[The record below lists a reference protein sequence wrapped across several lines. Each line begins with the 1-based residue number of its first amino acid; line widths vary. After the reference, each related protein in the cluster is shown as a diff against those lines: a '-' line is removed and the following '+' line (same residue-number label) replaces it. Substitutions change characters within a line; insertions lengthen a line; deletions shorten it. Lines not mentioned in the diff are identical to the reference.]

1 MRSRVIVKCR
11 EWVVYYYEKIMEWL
25 QSIKYHIIPRKR
37 KKNSL
42 VEEYHIYERYAGE
55 PFTRDFLEERTR
67 KAITN
72 RYGIKINTTCQ
83 DEENGSDMD
92 NTTEIG
98 KVRLMRNRTLIDE
111 ATLVIKNGE
120 KNLIYWKFNK

>member
-25 QSIKYHIIPRKR
+25 HSIKYHIIPRKR

-42 VEEYHIYERYAGE
+42 VEEYHIYEHYAGE
-55 PFTRDFLEERTR
+55 QFTRDFLEERTR

-83 DEENGSDMD
+83 DEENESNMD
-92 NTTEIG
+92 NTTAIG

>member
-25 QSIKYHIIPRKR
+25 HSIKYHIIPRKR

-120 KNLIYWKFNK
+120 KNLVYWKFNK

>member
-25 QSIKYHIIPRKR
+25 HSIKYHIIPRKR

-42 VEEYHIYERYAGE
+42 VEEYYIYEHYAGE

-92 NTTEIG
+92 NTTAIG

>member
-25 QSIKYHIIPRKR
+25 HSIKYHIIPRKR

-42 VEEYHIYERYAGE
+42 VEEYHIYEHYAGE

-83 DEENGSDMD
+83 DEENESNMD
-92 NTTEIG
+92 NTTAIG

>member
-25 QSIKYHIIPRKR
+25 HSIKYHIIPRKR

>member
-42 VEEYHIYERYAGE
+42 VEEYHIYEHYAGE

-83 DEENGSDMD
+83 DEENESNMD
-92 NTTEIG
+92 NTTAIG

>member
-42 VEEYHIYERYAGE
+42 VEEYHIYEHYAGE

-83 DEENGSDMD
+83 DEENESNKD
-92 NTTEIG
+92 NTTAIG

>member
-83 DEENGSDMD
+83 DEENGNDMD
-92 NTTEIG
+92 NTTAIG

>member
-25 QSIKYHIIPRKR
+25 HSIKYHIIPRKR

-42 VEEYHIYERYAGE
+42 VEEYHIYEHYAGE

-72 RYGIKINTTCQ
+72 RYGIKINTTYQ
-83 DEENGSDMD
+83 DEENESNMD
-92 NTTEIG
+92 NTTAIG
-98 KVRLMRNRTLIDE
+98 KVRLMRDRTLIDE

>member
-25 QSIKYHIIPRKR
+25 HSIKYHIIPRKR

-42 VEEYHIYERYAGE
+42 VEEYHIYEHYAGE

-83 DEENGSDMD
+83 DEENESDMD
-92 NTTEIG
+92 NTTAIG

>member
-11 EWVVYYYEKIMEWL
+11 ERYGYYSEKLMEWL
-25 QSIKYHIIPRKR
+25 HSVCYGAIRARTKR
-37 KKNSL
+37 NSL
-42 VEEYHIYERYAGE
+42 TEEYRIFESYAGK
-55 PFTRDFLEERTR
+55 PFVRDFLEGRTH

-92 NTTEIG
+92 NTTAIG

>member
-42 VEEYHIYERYAGE
+42 VEEYHIYKHYAGE

-72 RYGIKINTTCQ
+72 RYGIKINTTCR
-83 DEENGSDMD
+83 DEENESNMD
-92 NTTEIG
+92 NTTAIG

>member
-25 QSIKYHIIPRKR
+25 HSIKYHIIPRKR

-42 VEEYHIYERYAGE
+42 VEEYHIYEHYAGE

-83 DEENGSDMD
+83 DKENGSDMD
-92 NTTEIG
+92 NTTAIG

>member
-25 QSIKYHIIPRKR
+25 HSIKYHIIPRKR

-42 VEEYHIYERYAGE
+42 VEEYHIYEHYAGE

-72 RYGIKINTTCQ
+72 RYGIKINTTYQ
-83 DEENGSDMD
+83 DEENESNMD
-92 NTTEIG
+92 NTTAIG

>member
-25 QSIKYHIIPRKR
+25 HSIKYHIIPRKR

-42 VEEYHIYERYAGE
+42 VEEYHIYEHYAGE

-83 DEENGSDMD
+83 DEENESNMD
-92 NTTEIG
+92 NTTAIG
-98 KVRLMRNRTLIDE
+98 KVRLMRDRTLIDE

>member
-42 VEEYHIYERYAGE
+42 VEEYHIYEHYAGE

-72 RYGIKINTTCQ
+72 R
-83 DEENGSDMD
+83 
-92 NTTEIG
+92 
-98 KVRLMRNRTLIDE
+98 
-111 ATLVIKNGE
+111 
-120 KNLIYWKFNK
+120 

>member
-42 VEEYHIYERYAGE
+42 VEEYHIYEHYAGE

-72 RYGIKINTTCQ
+72 RYGIKINTTYQ
-83 DEENGSDMD
+83 DEENESNMN
-92 NTTEIG
+92 NTTAIG

>member
-25 QSIKYHIIPRKR
+25 HSIKYHIIPRKR

-83 DEENGSDMD
+83 DEENESDMD

>member
-42 VEEYHIYERYAGE
+42 VEEYHIYEHYAGE

-72 RYGIKINTTCQ
+72 RYGIKINTTYQ
-83 DEENGSDMD
+83 DEENESNMD
-92 NTTEIG
+92 NTTAIG

>member
-42 VEEYHIYERYAGE
+42 VEEYHIYEHYAGE

-83 DEENGSDMD
+83 DEENESNMD
-92 NTTEIG
+92 NTTAIG
-98 KVRLMRNRTLIDE
+98 KVRLMRDRTLIDE